1 MALSPVGRI
10 SFPNLHGKKN
20 DRGEIRHDIV
30 LVFDKKAQESAKFK
44 EMEEAIQ
51 EAAKA
56 KFGDKVPTGISRKS
70 LAKKSGY
77 PITAVEESPDWY
89 GWANEG
95 DVFISFS
102 SKYQPEIYDMEKE
115 EIVDVASQIYAG
127 AFGRVSWTTYAY
139 DQNGNKGV
147 SFGLKLFQK
156 TDDGDKLTGGG
167 SAKNEID
174 DDEEF

>member
-1 MALSPVGRI
+1 V
-10 SFPNLHGKKN
+10 
-20 DRGEIRHDIV
+20 
-30 LVFDKKAQESAKFK
+30 
-44 EMEEAIQ
+44 
-51 EAAKA
+51 
-56 KFGDKVPTGISRKS
+56 
-70 LAKKSGY
+70 
-77 PITAVEESPDWY
+77 
-89 GWANEG
+89 
-95 DVFISFS
+95 
-102 SKYQPEIYDMEKE
+102 
-115 EIVDVASQIYAG
+115 YAG